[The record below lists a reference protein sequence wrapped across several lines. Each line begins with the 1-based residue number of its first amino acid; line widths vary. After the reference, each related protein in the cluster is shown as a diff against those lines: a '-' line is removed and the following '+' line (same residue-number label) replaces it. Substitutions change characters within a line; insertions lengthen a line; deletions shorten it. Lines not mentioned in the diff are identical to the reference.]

1 MPFSDLTILYFQMAA
16 AALMGWDYFTPKS
29 WRQQMDEFLG
39 RYFGGVQQNVDKDI
53 VGAWSFL
60 KDSMTK
66 IVISLF
72 SFGLAYL
79 LLKMSSAYSGD
90 FKSEIVLITG
100 FFYLLL
106 VAGGFLTL
114 LNIIMPLLVP
124 LGVGGVFRG
133 ITTFL
138 TSTEK
143 GPMSGLGFL
152 ALLVSFVMR
161 YINYTAT

>member
-1 MPFSDLTILYFQMAA
+1 MPFSELTILYFQMAA
-16 AALMGWDYFTPKS
+16 AALMGWDYFTPKT
-29 WRQQMDEFLG
+29 WRQQMDKFLG
-39 RYFGGVQQNVDKDI
+39 RYFDGVQQNV

-60 KDSMTK
+60 RDSMTK

-79 LLKMSSAYSGD
+79 FLKMSSAYSGG
-90 FKSEIVLITG
+90 FKSEVVLITG
-100 FFYLLL
+100 LLYLLL

-114 LNIIMPLLVP
+114 LNIIMLLLVP

-138 TSTEK
+138 TRTEK
-143 GPMSGLGFL
+143 GPMSGLGFM